1 MCELELTTFGTISNV
16 DDIVPNDYNEP
27 MAKIEYENR
36 IIDTK
41 EVFRVTE
48 IDADHYEVE
57 LRNYELLVVDKETA
71 KKLLGGIID

>member
-1 MCELELTTFGTISNV
+1 MCELELTIFGTISNV
-16 DDIVPNDYNEP
+16 DDIVPNDYNKP